1 MKALLALLLAAA
13 SLFAQN
19 TYRENLGS
27 NVSELQVPVSRH
39 GLQSTSIGVR
49 AYDGLGKEVP
59 ATQYTYATDA
69 NKTVTVRFTPAASGG
84 SVLLIQGFEG
94 PDTTAATDMEVT
106 AKAHGNSTLKN
117 EILMCATC
125 TAANYAK
132 RAASGRTYVMVSAL
146 RYLHYA
152 AEGDYT
158 VRVFFEGNKV
168 VFGLSAAGGVRNSCF
183 GGPCEIRY
191 GVAAFPEGAVRLGE
205 STFESGFGFRTV
217 LDHRPWR

>member
-1 MKALLALLLAAA
+1 MKAVAMLMAAA
-13 SLFAQN
+13 SLIAQN

-59 ATQYTYATDA
+59 AAQFTYATDA
-69 NKTVTVRFTPAASGG
+69 NKTVTVRFTPAVSGG

-106 AKAHGNSTLKN
+106 AKGHGNSTVKN
-117 EILMCATC
+117 EILMCAPC
-125 TAANYAK
+125 TATKHAK
-132 RAASGRTYVMVSAL
+132 RSANGRTFVMVSAV
-146 RYLHYA
+146 RYLHDS
-152 AEGDYT
+152 AEAGYT
-158 VRVFFEGNKV
+158 VRVFFHGNKV
-168 VFGLSAAGGVRNSCF
+168 VFGVSAASGVTANCF

-191 GVAAFPEGAVRLGE
+191 GVTAFPEGVVRLGE
-205 STFESGFGFRTV
+205 STWESGHGFRTV

>member
-13 SLFAQN
+13 SLPAQR
-19 TYRENLGS
+19 TYKENLGN

-59 ATQYTYATDA
+59 QDQFTYATDA
-69 NKTVTVRFTPAASGG
+69 NRTVTVRFTPAVSGG
-84 SVLLIQGFEG
+84 SVLLIQGYDG

-106 AKAHGNSTLKN
+106 AKAHGNSALKN
-117 EILMCATC
+117 EIWMCAAC
-125 TAANYAK
+125 TAVNYAK
-132 RAASGRTYVMVSAL
+132 RAAAGRTYVMVSAV

-152 AEGDYT
+152 AEADYT
-158 VRVFFEGNKV
+158 VRVYFAGNQV
-168 VFGLSAAGGVRNSCF
+168 VFGVSAAGGVTNACF

-191 GVAAFPEGAVRLGE
+191 GVTAFPEGAVRLGE
-205 STFESGFGFRTV
+205 STFESSYGFRTV